1 MMTAIPSADAAADDI
16 VAVDEQVEKALLG
29 QLKGIIFKFRTFN
42 VNVPIQTLYPS
53 SSLSLYLNPSHAA
66 QSSLNSSF
74 TSSHPHQD
82 TSKNP
87 ALLSVS
93 KQAQELLLRL
103 VRSTSCW
110 VTTNLDDMA
119 LLARRARR
127 AATKKAAAPRLGGD
141 DGVEVE
147 LAIPAHFRCPISLD
161 LMRDP
166 VTAPTGITYD
176 RASIE
181 AWLDTGRAT
190 CPVTHAALRHE
201 DLVPNH
207 ATRRVIQDWC
217 VANRSRGVE
226 RIPTPKIPLTHVHAA
241 DLLFDL
247 ADAARRHRHGGSRS
261 RCAELVARVRALAR
275 DSERNRRC
283 LASVGT
289 ARVLAAAF
297 ESIASEVA
305 GGGDESVFEGVLAAL
320 VCVMPLDDEEA
331 ARTLASPTAL
341 GPLVGIAEHGTLA
354 GRVNAVLAIKEVISC
369 DGAAALLVTDLNKA
383 HEIVDALVKMIKSPI
398 CPQATKAAMVAT
410 YHLARFDERVASR
423 VAAAGL
429 VPVLVESLVD
439 ADKSASEKALAVLDA
454 VLASGEGRAVARAH
468 ALAVPVL
475 VKKMFRVS
483 DMGTEL
489 VVSALWRLGCND
501 EEVDVEEEA
510 VTRCRVEAL
519 RVGAFQKLLLLLQ
532 VGCRDATKE
541 KATEL
546 LKMLNRYKKGSECVD
561 AVDFRG
567 LNRLSS

>member
-1 MMTAIPSADAAADDI
+1 
-16 VAVDEQVEKALLG
+16 
-29 QLKGIIFKFRTFN
+29 
-42 VNVPIQTLYPS
+42 
-53 SSLSLYLNPSHAA
+53 
-66 QSSLNSSF
+66 
-74 TSSHPHQD
+74 
-82 TSKNP
+82 
-87 ALLSVS
+87 
-93 KQAQELLLRL
+93 
-103 VRSTSCW
+103 
-110 VTTNLDDMA
+110 MA
-119 LLARRARR
+119 LLARRAWR
-127 AATKKAAAPRLGGD
+127 AAKKKAAAPPLGV
-141 DGVEVE
+141 DGVE

-176 RASIE
+176 RESIE

-190 CPVTHAALRHE
+190 CPVTHAPLRHE

-226 RIPTPKIPLTHVHAA
+226 RIPTPKIPVTPVQAS

-247 ADAARRHRHGGSRS
+247 ADSARRPSAAALA
-261 RCAELVARVRALAR
+261 RCAELVARLRALAR
-275 DSERNRRC
+275 DSDRNRRC

-289 ARVLAAAF
+289 GRVLAAAF
-297 ESIASEVA
+297 ESLAAAHAA
-305 GGGDESVFEGVLAAL
+305 GGVLEDVLAAL
-320 VCVMPLDDEEA
+320 ACMMPLDEEA
-331 ARTLASPTAL
+331 ASTLGSQASL
-341 GPLVGIAEHGTLA
+341 GPLVGIAEHGSLA
-354 GRVNAVLAIKEVISC
+354 GRMNAVLAIKEIVSC
-369 DGAAALLVTDLNKA
+369 DGALADVSGKA
-383 HEIVDALVKMIKSPI
+383 DEIVDALVKIIKAPI

-410 YHLARFDERVASR
+410 YHLARSDERVAAR
-423 VAAAGL
+423 LATAGL
-429 VPVLVESLVD
+429 VPVLVEVLVD

-454 VLASGEGRAVARAH
+454 ALASEEGRARGRAH

-483 DMGTEL
+483 DLTTEL
-489 VVSALWRLGCND
+489 VVSAMWRLGRALRD
-501 EEVDVEEEA
+501 GEEEDEA
-510 VTRCRVEAL
+510 VVQCLVEAL

-546 LKMLNRYKKGSECVD
+546 LKMLNKYKGVGECVD

>member
-1 MMTAIPSADAAADDI
+1 
-16 VAVDEQVEKALLG
+16 
-29 QLKGIIFKFRTFN
+29 
-42 VNVPIQTLYPS
+42 
-53 SSLSLYLNPSHAA
+53 
-66 QSSLNSSF
+66 
-74 TSSHPHQD
+74 
-82 TSKNP
+82 
-87 ALLSVS
+87 
-93 KQAQELLLRL
+93 
-103 VRSTSCW
+103 
-110 VTTNLDDMA
+110 MA

-127 AATKKAAAPRLGGD
+127 AATKKAVAPRLGGDD

-226 RIPTPKIPLTHVHAA
+226 RIPTPKIPLTHVQAA

-247 ADAARRHRHGGSRS
+247 ADAARRHRHGS

-297 ESIASEVA
+297 ESIAANA
-305 GGGDESVFEGVLAAL
+305 GGGGEEEESVLLEAILAAL

-341 GPLVGIAEHGTLA
+341 GPLVGIAEHGSLA
-354 GRVNAVLAIKEVISC
+354 GRVNAVLAIKEVVSC
-369 DGAAALLVTDLNKA
+369 AEVSEKA
-383 HEIVDALVKMIKSPI
+383 DEIVDALAKMIKSPI

-410 YHLARFDERVASR
+410 YHLARADERVASR

-454 VLASGEGRAVARAH
+454 VLASGEGRAAARAH

-489 VVSALWRLGCND
+489 VVSALWRLGRVD
-501 EEVDVEEEA
+501 EDDEEA
-510 VTRCRVEAL
+510 VTRCLVEAL